1 MTGSIQRRVSPITGR
16 ISYRVRVFVGK
27 REGGSGWVNGGTY
40 GRLKAEAEPA
50 LEALLKRMRGEDEAC
65 ATGETVEQLLE
76 RFLRDAARPDKA
88 ENTVRSHEHAFTHI
102 TPTLGD
108 TEAADLTPAE
118 VAAWQAAQIAAGCA
132 PKSVRNYR
140 GTLHACYAWALELGL
155 VKANPVAAVRAPRLP
170 ERRTSA
176 PSLATAQAY
185 IAALAKTR
193 LWPALMIGATTG
205 MRRGE
210 VLALRWQDVDLAA
223 GDLRISRGLTG
234 RNRATLKFGPPK
246 TRAGRRTV
254 PLPAACVA
262 MLVALQAER
271 KALGMWSP
279 EALICCG
286 RSGQPII
293 PDGFTSEL
301 HKRIRT
307 HGLPPLNFHL
317 LRHMVATELL
327 RAGERMDVVAAHLGH
342 AHVATTLGIYGHI
355 TEADRS
361 AAAERL
367 EGAWN
372 EAAAK
377 TRVHSASESSGIDDL
392 AERRSCKQA

>member
-1 MTGSIQRRVSPITGR
+1 MTGSIQRRVSPITGKV
-16 ISYRVRVFVGK
+16 SYRVRVFVGK
-27 REGGSGWVNGGTY
+27 REGGAGWVNGGTY
-40 GRLKAEAEPA
+40 RRLKAEAEPA
-50 LEALLKRMRGEDEAC
+50 LAALLVRLRGGGAP
-65 ATGETVEQLLE
+65 ATDETVAELLD
-76 RFLRDAARPDKA
+76 RFIRDAATPDKA
-88 ENTVRSHEHAFTHI
+88 ANTVRSHEHAATHI
-102 TPTLGD
+102 VPTLGGVP
-108 TEAADLTPAE
+108 AADLTPAE

-140 GTLHACYAWALELGL
+140 STLHAAYAWALELGL
-155 VKANPVAAVRAPRLP
+155 VAANPVAAVRAPRLP

-176 PSLATAQAY
+176 PTLATAQEY

-210 VLALRWQDVDLAA
+210 VLALRWMDVDISAA
-223 GDLRISRGLTG
+223 VLHLSRGLTG
-234 RNRATLKFGPPK
+234 RNLATLKFGPLK
-246 TRAGRRTV
+246 TRSSRRPV

-262 MLVALQAER
+262 MLTTLMAER
-271 KALGMWSP
+271 KVLGMWSP

-286 RSGQPII
+286 RRGQPII

-301 HKRIRT
+301 HKRIRA
-307 HGLPPLNFHL
+307 HGLPPLHFHE

-342 AHVATTLGIYGHI
+342 SHVATTLGVYGHI

-367 EGAWN
+367 DDAWT
-372 EAAAK
+372 EAAGQ
-377 TRVHSASESSGIDDL
+377 TRVQVASIDDEL
-392 AERRSCKQA
+392 AGWRRRKSG

>member
-1 MTGSIQRRVSPITGR
+1 MRGHVQRRVSPITGR
-16 ISYRVRVFVGK
+16 VSYRVRVFVGK
-27 REGGSGWVNGGTY
+27 REGGAGWVSGGTY

-50 LEALLKRMRGEDEAC
+50 LESLLRRLRGEDADSP
-65 ATGETVEQLLE
+65 TDETVAELLA
-76 RFLRDAARPDKA
+76 RFIRDAAMPDKA
-88 ENTVRSHEHAFTHI
+88 ANTVRSHEHAATHV
-102 TPTLGD
+102 TPTLGSVL
-108 TEAADLTPAE
+108 AAALTPAE

-170 ERRTSA
+170 ERRASA
-176 PSLATAQAY
+176 PSLATAQEY

-193 LWPALMIGATTG
+193 LWPALVIGATTG
-205 MRRGE
+205 LRRGE
-210 VLALRWQDVDLAA
+210 VLALRWMDVDLAA
-223 GDLRISRGLTG
+223 ADLHLSRGLTG
-234 RNRATLKFGPPK
+234 CNRETLTFGPLK
-246 TRAGRRTV
+246 TKSSRRTV
-254 PLPAACVA
+254 PLTTACVV
-262 MLVALQAER
+262 MLTTLQAER
-271 KALGMWSP
+271 KVLDMWSP

-286 RSGQPII
+286 RRGQPII

-301 HKRIRT
+301 HKRIAA
-307 HGLPPLNFHL
+307 HGLPPLHFHL

-342 AHVATTLGIYGHI
+342 SHVATTLGVYGHV

-367 EGAWN
+367 EGRWN
-372 EAAAK
+372 EAAGK
-377 TRVHSASESSGIDDL
+377 TRDRVASIDAQDDEL
-392 AERRSCKQA
+392 AKRRACK